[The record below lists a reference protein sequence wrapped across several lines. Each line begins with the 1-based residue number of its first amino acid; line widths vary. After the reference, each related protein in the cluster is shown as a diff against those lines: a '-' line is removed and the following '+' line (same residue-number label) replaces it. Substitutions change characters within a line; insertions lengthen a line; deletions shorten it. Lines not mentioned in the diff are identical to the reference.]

1 MASSKKRSLKKIRI
15 RPRISLAEI
24 AKMAELRLEKA
35 SVDAAREL
43 EILKREKE
51 ERDWLR
57 QVDKRIKEEEKKKK
71 KEARRQERNRLR
83 QERKR
88 IKEEEKKKKK
98 EARRQERNRLRQERK
113 RIKEEKDRLRQERK
127 RFCQEN
133 GLDYNVYIRSIY
145 ARKYRAEYAKEIRE
159 RHRLYRK
166 TEKYKAQQRRYRQT
180 EKYKEQKKRYRER
193 HKDHL
198 KAYYHEWYLRRKL
211 IRLSEH

>member
-1 MASSKKRSLKKIRI
+1 MASSKKRSLKKISI

-35 SVDAAREL
+35 SAEAAREL

-83 QERKR
+83 QERK
-88 IKEEEKKKKK
+88 K
-98 EARRQERNRLRQERK
+98 
-113 RIKEEKDRLRQERK
+113 IKEEKEVRRQEMK

-133 GLDYNVYIRSIY
+133 GLDYNVFIRSIY
-145 ARKYRAEYAKEIRE
+145 NRQYRAKHMEEWREYQ
-159 RHRLYRK
+159 RLYRK
-166 TEKYKAQQRRYRQT
+166 TEKYKARKRLYRQT
-180 EKYKEQKKRYRER
+180 EKYKEKRKRYLER
-193 HKDHL
+193 HKDHIR
-198 KAYYHEWYLRRKL
+198 AYFHEWYLRRKL
-211 IRLSEH
+211 KRQLENQHER

>member
-24 AKMAELRLEKA
+24 AKIAELRLEKA

-88 IKEEEKKKKK
+88 IKEE
-98 EARRQERNRLRQERK
+98 
-113 RIKEEKDRLRQERK
+113 KDRLRQERK

-133 GLDYNVYIRSIY
+133 GLDYNKYIRSIY
-145 ARKYRAEYAKEIRE
+145 ARKYRAEHAKEIRE

-180 EKYKEQKKRYRER
+180 EKYKEQDKRYRER
-193 HKDHL
+193 HKDHIR
-198 KAYYHEWYLRRKL
+198 AYFHEWYLRRKL
-211 IRLSEH
+211 KRQLGNQQER

>member
-15 RPRISLAEI
+15 RPRVSLAEI
-24 AKMAELRLEKA
+24 AKMAELRLEEA
-35 SVDAAREL
+35 SAEAAREL

-57 QVDKRIKEEEKKKK
+57 QVDKRINEEEKKK

-83 QERKR
+83 QERKK
-88 IKEEEKKKKK
+88 IKEEK
-98 EARRQERNRLRQERK
+98 EARRQEM
-113 RIKEEKDRLRQERK
+113 K

-145 ARKYRAEYAKEIRE
+145 ARKYRAKHAKEIRE

-180 EKYKEQKKRYRER
+180 EKRKEQDKRYRER
-193 HKDHL
+193 HKDHIR
-198 KAYYHEWYLRRKL
+198 AYFHEWYLRRKQL
-211 IRLSEH
+211 RLSEH